1 MNFKYIGEAIALLGI
16 AWSIMRWIGR
26 NVSAS
31 DARSH
36 AALEVDLRRH
46 RDRGVGAPRA
56 SASTP
61 EGTTTQDDVRIPEP
75 ASPPDPEMLDRAA
88 AMFGISRDALIQ
100 MDPRERSLLL
110 SGYRAARR
118 ASGGTSS
125 K

>member
-1 MNFKYIGEAIALLGI
+1 MNFKYIGEAVALLGI
-16 AWSIMRWIGR
+16 AWSIMRWIAR
-26 NVSAS
+26 NAPES

-36 AALEVDLRRH
+36 AALEIDLRRH
-46 RDRGVGAPRA
+46 RDRGVRAPLA
-56 SASTP
+56 GLA
-61 EGTTTQDDVRIPEP
+61 TTTPPDERSPEP

-88 AMFGISRDALIQ
+88 AMFGISREALTR
-100 MDPRERSLLL
+100 MDPRERTLLL

>member
-1 MNFKYIGEAIALLGI
+1 MTTIANPPFI
-16 AWSIMRWIGR
+16 ASLHERVVLITG
-26 NVSAS
+26 AS
-31 DARSH
+31 G
-36 AALEVDLRRH
+36 
-46 RDRGVGAPRA
+46 GVGAPLARG
-56 SASTP
+56 STP
-61 EGTTTQDDVRIPEP
+61 EQITTQADARSPEP

-100 MDPRERSLLL
+100 MDPRERGLLL

>member
-16 AWSIMRWIGR
+16 AWSIMRWVAR
-26 NVSAS
+26 NVSES

-36 AALEVDLRRH
+36 ATLEVDLRRH
-46 RDRGVGAPRA
+46 RDGGVGAPLVRG
-56 SASTP
+56 STP
-61 EGTTTQDDVRIPEP
+61 EQITTQADARSPEP

-100 MDPRERSLLL
+100 MDPRERGLLL